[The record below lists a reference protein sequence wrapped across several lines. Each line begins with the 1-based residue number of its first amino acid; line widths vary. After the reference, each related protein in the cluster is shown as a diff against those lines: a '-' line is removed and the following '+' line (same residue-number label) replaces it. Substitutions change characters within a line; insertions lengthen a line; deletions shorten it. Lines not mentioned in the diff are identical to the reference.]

1 MSVLIADT
9 AEDLKAAITL
19 KLHLLCLCN
28 LEYLHIAK
36 EDTKGNKFFTIISY
50 AYN

>member
-9 AEDLKAAITL
+9 AEDLKAAIL
-19 KLHLLCLCN
+19 MKLHLICTN
-28 LEYLHIAK
+28 DVEYISVAK